1 MYDVFAMVGVGLAAF
16 ASTNTDNLLLI
27 AVLLGRKSQRP
38 SAVLIGYV
46 IAVAIIAVA
55 GLVAARLAD
64 AVPGGYLGYLGI
76 IPLAMGL
83 VRLYRSLGGVASPGD
98 DSARPTGVGILAVA
112 ALMLSN
118 GSDTLA
124 VLLTLF
130 AETPE
135 PLTYV
140 LAATIVVAACLW
152 FALAR
157 WLAGH
162 AWVAA
167 RIERLERWLVPLLLI
182 GLGLYILMDTGTDV
196 IGA

>member
-1 MYDVFAMVGVGLAAF
+1 MEDVFAMVGVGLAAF

-27 AVLLGRKSQRP
+27 AVLLGRKAQRP

-46 IAVAIIAVA
+46 IAVATIAAA
-55 GLVAARLAD
+55 GLAAARLAD
-64 AVPGGYLGYLGI
+64 AVPSGALGYLGG

-83 VRLYRSLGGVASPGD
+83 VRLCRNLRGGASAD
-98 DSARPTGVGILAVA
+98 DGGARPTGVGAFAVA
-112 ALMLSN
+112 AVMLSN

-124 VLLTLF
+124 VLLPLF

-140 LAATIVVAACLW
+140 LAATVVVAACIW

-157 WLAGH
+157 WIAGH

-167 RIERLERWLVPLLLI
+167 RIERVERWFVPLLLI

>member
-1 MYDVFAMVGVGLAAF
+1 MQDVFAMVGVGLAAF

-27 AVLLGRKSQRP
+27 AVLLGRKAQRP

-46 IAVAIIAVA
+46 GAVVTIAAL
-55 GLVAARLAD
+55 GLAAARLAD
-64 AVPGGYLGYLGI
+64 AVPSGVLGYLGI
-76 IPLAMGL
+76 VPLSMGL
-83 VRLYRSLGGVASPGD
+83 VRLQRSLRGGGSSSEG
-98 DSARPTGVGILAVA
+98 SARPTGVGALAVA
-112 ALMLSN
+112 AVMLSN

-124 VLLTLF
+124 VLLPLF

-140 LAATIVVAACLW
+140 LAATVVVATFIW

-157 WLAGH
+157 WVAGH

-167 RIERLERWLVPLLLI
+167 RLESVERWLVPLVLI
-182 GLGLYILMDTGTDV
+182 GLGVYIMMDTGTDV
-196 IGA
+196 IGG